1 MKEETLK
8 AKIRERYGKIAVS
21 GNSDC
26 CCAPQEC
33 CNTADFNPKE
43 SLISIGYNNKELA
56 TIPESSLLGL
66 GCGAPID
73 FANLKNGETVVDLGS
88 GGGIDAFLAS
98 KRVGNKGKVIGI
110 DFTDDMLNKARNAA
124 LKFGF
129 SNVEFSKGDIEKR
142 IPIEDSSVDVVISN
156 CVINLTTDKVAAF
169 KEVYRIL
176 KKQGKGRMV
185 ISDLVTSREVQPD
198 KINTGDW
205 CSCIDGALTRENYIN
220 AIREAGFEN
229 IKVLKE
235 QIYLSEDK
243 TDGSRRLVSLII
255 GAVTG

>member
-8 AKIRERYGKIAVS
+8 AKIRERYGKIALS

-26 CCAPQEC
+26 CCTPQEC
-33 CNTADFNPKE
+33 CNTTDFNPKE
-43 SLISIGYNNKELA
+43 SLIAIGYNNKELE

-66 GCGAPID
+66 GCGAPLD
-73 FANLKNGETVVDLGS
+73 LANLKKGEIIVDLGS

-98 KRVGNKGKVIGI
+98 KRVGDKGKVIGI
-110 DFTDDMLNKARNAA
+110 DFTNDMLDKARNAA

-142 IPIEDSSVDVVISN
+142 IPIEDSSADVVISN
-156 CVINLTTDKVAAF
+156 CVINLTTDKVAVF

-176 KKQGKGRMV
+176 KKGGKGRMV
-185 ISDLVTSREVQPD
+185 ISDLVTSKEVQPD

-220 AIREAGFEN
+220 AIQKAGFEDIN
-229 IKVLKE
+229 VLKE
-235 QIYLSEDK
+235 QLYLSEDK